1 MTKEKVIEILGSPT
15 STSENEIQGIDK
27 TEMLHYQIGT
37 LTGCEI
43 YFSNGKVN
51 MKNWTEL

>member
-15 STSENEIQGIDK
+15 STSENEIQGIGK
-27 TEMLHYQIGT
+27 TEMFHYQIGT